1 MDNTNKDIFKVG
13 DFVIIKQ
20 DNSDLNT
27 LGKIE
32 EIFEE
37 DGNLLF
43 RYNEYYFP
51 EKTQG
56 IYSLFI
62 IQNIKKPKSLL
73 Y

>member
-1 MDNTNKDIFKVG
+1 MEITNKDKFKVG

-20 DNSDLNT
+20 EDTDSNT

-37 DGNLLF
+37 QGEKIF
-43 RYNEYYFP
+43 RFNEYYFP

-56 IYSLFI
+56 
-62 IQNIKKPKSLL
+62 KKSN
-73 Y
+73 

>member
-1 MDNTNKDIFKVG
+1 MENLNKNKFKVG
-13 DFVIIKQ
+13 DFVIMKQ
-20 DNSDLNT
+20 EETDHNT

-37 DGNLLF
+37 QGERIF

-56 IYSLFI
+56 
-62 IQNIKKPKSLL
+62 K
-73 Y
+73 